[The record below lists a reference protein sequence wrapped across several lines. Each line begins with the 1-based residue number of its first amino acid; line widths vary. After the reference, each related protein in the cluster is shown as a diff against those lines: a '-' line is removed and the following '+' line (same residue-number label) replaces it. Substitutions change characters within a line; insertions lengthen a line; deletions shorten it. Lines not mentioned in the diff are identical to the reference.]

1 MPGYSAPYYIS
12 DILSFLL
19 GNLYIIGKMHFSVIQ
34 IISAMTISAIRHIPI
49 PTPTPARFLSGAY
62 FMANFI
68 RLKYAMV
75 IILSP
80 PPIFSY
86 LLGGTLQQLSVLHF
100 LW

>member
-1 MPGYSAPYYIS
+1 MDEMPGYSAPYYIS

-19 GNLYIIGKMHFSVIQ
+19 GNLYIISKMHFSVIQ
-34 IISAMTISAIRHIPI
+34 IISTIAISTIRHMPI

-75 IILSP
+75 IISLMSP
-80 PPIFSY
+80 
-86 LLGGTLQQLSVLHF
+86 L
-100 LW
+100 